1 MVRAVRVLLADDSM
15 IVRMGL
21 RTLLETRGDF
31 EVCAEANNG
40 HDAVRLAVQH
50 LPDVVILGDPLSVID
65 GIEATRQIRKEA
77 KTPEIMIFTLQDE
90 DDDIRA
96 ALRAGARGY
105 VFKSETDAQIIR
117 AVDALAKHR
126 DYVSIVSPDPLFRN
140 LSIGD
145 WGGGE
150 PVLLTARERDV
161 VRLVAEGKSNKIAAH
176 LLRISTKTIEAHR
189 AAAMRKLNVHST
201 AQLVRYAV
209 RLGLVDA

>member
-1 MVRAVRVLLADDSM
+1 M

-31 EVCAEANNG
+31 EVCAEASNG

-50 LPDVVILGDPLSVID
+50 LPDVVILGDPLSLVD

-77 KTPEIMIFTLQDE
+77 KTPEIMIFTLQGE
-90 DDDIRA
+90 DDDIQA

-105 VFKSETDAQIIR
+105 VFKSETDEQIIR

-126 DYVSIVSPDPLFRN
+126 DYVSTISPDPLFRN
-140 LSIGD
+140 PSIGD
-145 WGGGE
+145 GGGGE
-150 PVLLTARERDV
+150 SSLLTARERDV

-176 LLRISTKTIEAHR
+176 LLRISIKTIEAHR